1 MSRDLTDRAIAITGA
16 SSGIGAATAVAC
28 ANAGMHVALMA
39 RREDRLRDV
48 AQRVEQA
55 SRRVVIV
62 VGDVDSD
69 DDQAR
74 LIDEAERALG
84 KLSAV
89 YANAGYGLYASVL
102 ETSDRQMRDIFET
115 NYFGTLRTVHAAMP
129 ALRRTV
135 EAGDWAHVLI
145 CSSVLSA
152 MGIPM
157 YGAYAATK
165 AAQDSIAGALRAEL
179 SVEGIAVTSVHPART
194 KTEFSQSVREIS
206 QGRYYGHSTPMHSPD
221 KVARGIVRALRNPR
235 AEVWPSG
242 AVKWG
247 LAIGATL
254 PNLTAWSMRKMMR
267 SIRRTEDGGVT
278 DGVSTQVPKHPGT
291 Q

>member
-55 SRRVVIV
+55 NRRVVIV

-135 EAGDWAHVLI
+135 KLEAG
-145 CSSVLSA
+145 
-152 MGIPM
+152 PF
-157 YGAYAATK
+157 
-165 AAQDSIAGALRAEL
+165 
-179 SVEGIAVTSVHPART
+179 P
-194 KTEFSQSVREIS
+194 F
-206 QGRYYGHSTPMHSPD
+206 
-221 KVARGIVRALRNPR
+221 
-235 AEVWPSG
+235 
-242 AVKWG
+242 
-247 LAIGATL
+247 
-254 PNLTAWSMRKMMR
+254 
-267 SIRRTEDGGVT
+267 
-278 DGVSTQVPKHPGT
+278 
-291 Q
+291 